1 MKKILIIF
9 FLLFV
14 FCVPV
19 SANTVTISD
28 DLFNATLNTS
38 SPIKVY
44 FKIEHFRYL

>member
-38 SPIKVY
+38 DRKSTRLNSSHP
-44 FKIEHFRYL
+44 